1 MIKAFELTLK
11 MGIVPVFS
19 LPHIDQAIL
28 AKVETCKKFRDYTDK
43 FDQLEAGVN
52 VSKIEI
58 LGVEMFGDKVG
69 FVNMRAI
76 TEKDGYKLP
85 GYIFLRGHAVA
96 ILMLVNDKVLLVEQ
110 YRVPI
115 QATLLEA
122 PAGMIDESGDFVGVA
137 AAEIE

>member
-11 MGIVPVFS
+11 IGIVPVFF

-43 FDQLEAGVN
+43 FNQLEAGVN

-85 GYIFLRGHAVA
+85 SYIFLRGHAVA

-110 YRVPI
+110 YRVAI
-115 QATLLEA
+115 QSTLL
-122 PAGMIDESGDFVGVA
+122 
-137 AAEIE
+137 

>member
-1 MIKAFELTLK
+1 M
-11 MGIVPVFS
+11 
-19 LPHIDQAIL
+19 
-28 AKVETCKKFRDYTDK
+28 ETCKKFRDYTDK
-43 FDQLEAGVN
+43 FDHLEAGVN

-85 GYIFLRGHAVA
+85 SYIFLRGHAVA

-110 YRVPI
+110 YRVAI
-115 QATLLEA
+115 QSTLLEA

-137 AAEIE
+137 AAEI